1 MIARI
6 WHGRTRAEDRHDIE
20 KEARAPVSGE
30 LTPARNGAV
39 ADPRRSRLY
48 ARLRRRFPLRIAAP
62 R

>member
-1 MIARI
+1 MIAQI
-6 WHGRTRAEDRHDIE
+6 WRGRTRAEDRQDSE
-20 KEARAPVSGE
+20 KKARPHVSADPAPAANEV
-30 LTPARNGAV
+30 V